1 MRHSIAT
8 LPGAAARAPNKQ
20 ARDVHQPHA
29 ATKVQTP
36 PRKASNPFL
45 EAVLSGD
52 QQPATRH
59 AAMNGRTTGT
69 RPARFRFP
77 VRLVTANGTT
87 LGADTLT
94 RRRWRPLRAAGRAT
108 ITNRLTF

>member
-29 ATKVQTP
+29 ATKDQTP

-45 EAVLSGD
+45 EAVFSGD

-59 AAMNGRTTGT
+59 AAMNG
-69 RPARFRFP
+69 
-77 VRLVTANGTT
+77 
-87 LGADTLT
+87 
-94 RRRWRPLRAAGRAT
+94 
-108 ITNRLTF
+108 

>member
-20 ARDVHQPHA
+20 ARDVRQPHA
-29 ATKVQTP
+29 ATKDQTP
-36 PRKASNPFL
+36 PQKASNPFL
-45 EAVLSGD
+45 EVVFSGD
-52 QQPATRH
+52 QQPATWH

-77 VRLVTANGTT
+77 VRLVTANGTP

-94 RRRWRPLRAAGRAT
+94 ELHWRPLRAAGRAT